1 MRFFADNPRPQFRVG
16 EQVRISEGPF
26 APFSGVIEEIDDE
39 HSRMKVAIS
48 IFGRPTTVEIEFS
61 KVDKL

>member
-39 HSRMKVAIS
+39 LAHE
-48 IFGRPTTVEIEFS
+48 GRDFDLRAADDGGDRI
-61 KVDKL
+61 